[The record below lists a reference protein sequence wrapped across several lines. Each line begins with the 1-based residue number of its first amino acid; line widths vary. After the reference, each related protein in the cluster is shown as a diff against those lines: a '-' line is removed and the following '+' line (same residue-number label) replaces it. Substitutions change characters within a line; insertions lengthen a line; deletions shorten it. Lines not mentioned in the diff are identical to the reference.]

1 MNIRLYIKRYYL
13 LKIQRGNVSLR
24 NGEFMKLNERQK
36 PLIWKLLASQKK
48 TLSKKIT
55 VCKNSER
62 MCLKITE
69 SFVNFSTSN
78 CI

>member
-36 PLIWKLLASQKK
+36 PLIWKLLASQKNRYQ
-48 TLSKKIT
+48 
-55 VCKNSER
+55 KNNS
-62 MCLKITE
+62 M
-69 SFVNFSTSN
+69 
-78 CI
+78 